1 MRKIT
6 NSDINKNI
14 STIMTIG
21 DVVLGLFILIAVIY
35 FFVGILSEE
44 SAAVLVYSV
53 ISPVIYVCIGLVIQ
67 TILKWAA
74 YLLKTTLD
82 IKNSVTKNKKD

>member
-44 SAAVLVYSV
+44 SATVLVYSV
-53 ISPVIYVCIGLVIQ
+53 VLPVIYICIGLVIQ
-67 TILKWAA
+67 AMLKWEA

-82 IKNSVTKNKKD
+82 IKNSIAKNKKD